1 MLILHRLFA
10 LALISVTCASRLE
23 IRQATNT
30 NAAINQ
36 IIDKVDTTVRQ
47 AGSTILTIQA
57 NHTMNSATLG
67 NQIATME
74 TAFRNMDNS
83 ISATPGSSGSTTVS
97 PTNDDISITL
107 SDAMQLVATSL
118 SGVIASST
126 VPDFSD
132 MVATLDPI
140 MSNALT
146 HFNHTLP
153 GGLLLVHIMMLD
165 ASQFL
170 ADEGFVDTLQAL
182 GF

>member
-1 MLILHRLFA
+1 MLTLRRLFA
-10 LALISVTCASRLE
+10 LAIVSVTCASRLDV
-23 IRQATNT
+23 RQATNT

-36 IIDKVDTTVRQ
+36 IIDKVDMTMRQ
-47 AGSTILTIQA
+47 VGFTILTIQA
-57 NHTMNSATLG
+57 NHTMNAETLG
-67 NQIATME
+67 NQITMIE
-74 TAFRNMDNS
+74 TTFRNMDNS
-83 ISATPGSSGSTTVS
+83 ISATPVSSGSTTVS

-118 SGVIASST
+118 SGVLASDT
-126 VPDFSD
+126 VSDFDD

-140 MSNALT
+140 ISNALT

-170 ADEGFVDTLQAL
+170 VDEGFVDTLQAL